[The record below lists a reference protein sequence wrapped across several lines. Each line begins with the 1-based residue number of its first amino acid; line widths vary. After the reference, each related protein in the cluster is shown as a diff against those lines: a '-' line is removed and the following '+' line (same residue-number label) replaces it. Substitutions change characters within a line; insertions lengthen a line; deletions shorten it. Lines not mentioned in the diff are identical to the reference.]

1 VHRENFDPLAVQQC
15 TLLSIKTG
23 GCSEDC
29 AYCPQSSKYKTS
41 VKATKLLDTDEVLVT
56 ARKAKEAGSTR

>member
-1 VHRENFDPLAVQQC
+1 VQQC

-29 AYCPQSSKYKTS
+29 AYCPQSSKYKTL
-41 VKATKLLDTDEVLVT
+41 VKATKLLDTDEVLVA